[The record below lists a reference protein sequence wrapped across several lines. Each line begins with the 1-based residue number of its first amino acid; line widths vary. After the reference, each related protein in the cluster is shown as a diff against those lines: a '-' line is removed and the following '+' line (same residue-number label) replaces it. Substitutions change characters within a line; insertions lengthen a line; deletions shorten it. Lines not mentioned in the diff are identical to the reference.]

1 MEQQKLP
8 SLKVLA
14 VDDNKVNLHILQVFL
29 QKLSHQV
36 VLAENGAEAVE
47 KFITEKPD
55 FVLMDIMMPVMNGF
69 EATREIK
76 ALSQDRWVP
85 VIFLSALNR
94 DENLVEGLE
103 AGGDDYLTKPI
114 NFVVLEAKLR
124 SVHRTLGLQQNLI
137 EALNRVQV
145 ISDGVMESILTVDD
159 QSVVTSAN
167 GPTEQLFGWK
177 PADLIGKSL
186 DLLIP
191 PQEQSEDF
199 AKKYCTP
206 GNGNLGAKDVEILAK
221 RKDGNVFSAELSV
234 SEVTLDGAKQYV
246 KVIRDISERKASER
260 KLKENAVLLQKYYDH
275 TQAEQQLAT
284 KLVER
289 QLHRVGLQDP
299 RIKYW
304 IKPAQNFSG
313 DIVAAARGTSGKL
326 YAMIA
331 DATGHG
337 LGSAISVLPVLSLF
351 YRMAASDTALDEMIL
366 EINQQ
371 LKESMPIGRFVA
383 AVVVCLDEKHR
394 EGEIWVGGMPEVLM
408 VDSWGRVS
416 QRFPS
421 TGLPLGIASSI
432 DMDASPAAFTWD
444 ADSQLVMYSDGLIEA
459 QGPSG
464 DQFTL
469 DGLIKS
475 LAHTAPGTRFDAI
488 RKALAEHTKDIPE
501 ADDTSILLVD
511 CV

>member
-1 MEQQKLP
+1 MDQTLP

-36 VLAENGAEAVE
+36 ILAENGAEAVE

-145 ISDGVMESILTVDD
+145 ISDGVMEAILTVDH
-159 QSVVTSAN
+159 QTRITSAN
-167 GPTEQLFGWK
+167 GPTQHLFGWS
-177 PADLIGKSL
+177 PADIIGQSL
-186 DLLIP
+186 EVLIP
-191 PQEQSEDF
+191 SKDQGEDF
-199 AKKYCTP
+199 IAKYCST
-206 GNGNLGAKDVEILAK
+206 GNENTKVKDVEILAR
-221 RKDGNVFSAELSV
+221 RKDGTAFSAELSV
-234 SEVTLDGAKQYV
+234 SEVTLDGNKQYV
-246 KVIRDISERKASER
+246 KVIRDISERKQAER
-260 KLKENAVLLQKYYDH
+260 KLRENAILLQKYYDH
-275 TQAEQQLAT
+275 THAEQQLAT

-289 QLHRVGLQDP
+289 QLHRQGLQDP
-299 RIKYW
+299 RVKYW

-313 DIVAAARGTSGKL
+313 DIVAACRGTSAKL
-326 YAMIA
+326 YTLIA

-351 YRMAASDTALDEMIL
+351 YRMAATDASLEEMVL
-366 EINQQ
+366 EINHQ

-383 AVVVCLDEKHR
+383 ATLVCLDETHR
-394 EGEIWVGGMPEVLM
+394 EGEIWVGGMPEALL
-408 VDSWGRVS
+408 VDSWGRVAK
-416 QRFPS
+416 RFPS
-421 TGLPLGIASSI
+421 NALPLGISGNE
-432 DMDASPAAFTWD
+432 DMEATPESFTW
-444 ADSQLVMYSDGLIEA
+444 APDSQMVMYSDGLIEA
-459 QGPSG
+459 QGPGG
-464 DQFTL
+464 DQFSL
-469 DGLIKS
+469 EGLIKS
-475 LAHTAPGTRFDAI
+475 LAHTAPSARFEAI
-488 RKALAEHTKDIPE
+488 RQSLAEHTKEVPE
-501 ADDTSILLVD
+501 ADDTSLMLVD
-511 CV
+511 CI